1 MKELTKISRVAGY
14 LEKIY
19 RFANADFFG
28 NELGTV
34 VITLKSTPDAYGHI
48 SIGERWTVNEDGKR
62 ELNISTSY
70 LSRDIVEVVATLLH
84 EMVHEYCLIHD
95 IKDTSRGGSYHNKR
109 FKEIAEEKVGLQ
121 IEYDKR
127 IGWSVTHATE
137 TVIDFCIRHDLTDI
151 QMCDHS
157 GLGRGFFGGGSSTT
171 GGTPGA
177 PGTKVKKPSSTRK
190 YECPCCGCSVRATK
204 SVRIMC
210 IDCQEE
216 MQVVN

>member
-14 LEKIY
+14 LEKVY

-34 VITLKSTPDAYGHI
+34 IITLKATPDAYGHI
-48 SIGERWTVNEDGKR
+48 SVGERWSVNEEGKR

-95 IKDTSRGGSYHNKR
+95 IKDTSRGGTYHNKR
-109 FKEIAEEKVGLQ
+109 FKEIAEEKAGLH

-127 IGWSVTHATE
+127 IGWSVTKPTE
-137 TVIDFCIRHDLTDI
+137 AVLDFCIRHDLTDI
-151 QMCDHS
+151 QMCDYS
-157 GLGRGFFGGGSSTT
+157 GFGRGIFGGGASPTP
-171 GGTPGA
+171 GTPGTA
-177 PGTKVKKPSSTRK
+177 GKVKKPSSTRK
-190 YECPCCGCSVRATK
+190 YVCPCCGLSVRATK
-204 SVRIMC
+204 EVNIMC
-210 IDCQEE
+210 MDCQEQMTVE
-216 MQVVN
+216 I

>member
-28 NELGTV
+28 GELGTV
-34 VITLKSTPDAYGHI
+34 VITLKATPDAYGHI
-48 SIGERWTVNEDGKR
+48 SVGERWTVNEDGKR

-70 LSRDIVEVVATLLH
+70 LTRDITEVVATLLH
-84 EMVHEYCLIHD
+84 EMVHEYCLIHE
-95 IKDTSRGGSYHNKR
+95 IKDTSRGGTYHNKR
-109 FKEIAEEKVGLQ
+109 FKEIAEEKAGLH

-127 IGWSVTHATE
+127 IGWSVTTPTE
-137 TVIDFCIRHDLTDI
+137 RVMDFCIAHDLTDI

-157 GLGRGFFGGGSSTT
+157 GFGRGIFGGGTSAP
-171 GGTPGA
+171 GTPGTA
-177 PGTKVKKPSSTRK
+177 GKAKKPSSTRK

-204 SVRIMC
+204 TVRIMC
-210 IDCQEE
+210 MDCQEE
-216 MQVVN
+216 MRVVN

>member
-28 NELGTV
+28 GELGTV
-34 VITLKSTPDAYGHI
+34 VITLKATPDAYGHI
-48 SIGERWTVNEDGKR
+48 SVGERWTVNEDGKR

-70 LSRDIVEVVATLLH
+70 LTRDITEVVATLLH

-109 FKEIAEEKVGLQ
+109 FKEIAEEKAGLH

-127 IGWSVTHATE
+127 IGWSVTTPTE
-137 TVIDFCIRHDLTDI
+137 RVMDFCIAHDLTDI

-157 GLGRGFFGGGSSTT
+157 GFGRGIFGGGTSAP
-171 GGTPGA
+171 GTPGA
-177 PGTKVKKPSSTRK
+177 AGKTRKPSSTRK
-190 YECPCCGCSVRATK
+190 YECPCCGNSVRATK
-204 SVRIMC
+204 AVRIMC
-210 IDCQEE
+210 MDCEEE
-216 MQVVN
+216 MRVVC

>member
-34 VITLKSTPDAYGHI
+34 VITLKATPDAYGHI
-48 SIGERWTVNEDGKR
+48 SVGERWSVNEEGKR

-84 EMVHEYCLIHD
+84 EMVHEYCLIHE
-95 IKDTSRGGSYHNKR
+95 IKDTSRGGTYHNKR
-109 FKEIAEEKVGLQ
+109 FKEIAEEKAGLQ

-127 IGWSVTHATE
+127 IGWSVTKPTE
-137 TVIDFCIRHDLTDI
+137 AVIDFCIRHDLTDI

-157 GLGRGFFGGGSSTT
+157 GFGRGIFGGGSSPT
-171 GGTPGA
+171 GGTPGTA
-177 PGTKVKKPSSTRK
+177 GKVKKPSSTRK

-204 SVRIMC
+204 TVHIMC
-210 IDCQEE
+210 MDCQEE
-216 MQVVN
+216 MQVVS